1 MTAKPNKDVLAK
13 VRQWMAYGDEDLKL
27 ARYALGMRQDCPYR
41 LVAYHAQQCAEK
53 YLKAFLV
60 YNMQD
65 FPYTHN
71 MSALL
76 ELCRKHKGWPEEM
89 IKAEEL
95 TPYAITPRYPGEE
108 EVVTLQEAQNA
119 VEIAEYVKQT
129 AGKTLQPFLTK

>member
-1 MTAKPNKDVLAK
+1 MTAKPSKDVLDK

-71 MSALL
+71 ISALL
-76 ELCRKHKGWPEEM
+76 ELCRKHKGWPEE
-89 IKAEEL
+89 ISKAEEL
-95 TPYAITPRYPGEE
+95 TPYAITTRYPGEE

-119 VEIAEYVKQT
+119 VEIAEHVRQT
-129 AGKTLQPFLTK
+129 AGKILHPFLME